1 MENQVSPNRNSS
13 SDEIDLG
20 QLLHLIKSGI
30 DKLFKYF
37 LRFFVYLKKSII
49 KLVILGVVGVALGIG
64 LGKITTKKLKTEVI
78 VKPNLE
84 SRNYLYD
91 VVNEIKTNVSTKD
104 TAFFSELDID
114 PENLKGFYVT
124 VEPVEKQKEKSSTED
139 DIKYLELL
147 EKFRG
152 DDLIADV
159 VRTEILSKSTL
170 NHRITFTYKDA
181 ATGPGIAAKLVDYIN
196 SNDYYKELVK
206 INQDNALNRIAK
218 DEQLVQQ
225 IDKLVGNYS
234 DKISSASQNSDG
246 RIILEDEQQL
256 DITSLLALKNN
267 IIRDIEEKKMEI
279 QTHKEVVRIINF
291 GKPQEVEKSFFGKN
305 IVLFPLLLIGL
316 FFLIDFLKLLNRKSK
331 ELEL

>member
-1 MENQVSPNRNSS
+1 MENQVSPNKNAA

-20 QLLHLIKSGI
+20 QLLHLIKSGF
-30 DKLFKYF
+30 DKLFKNF
-37 LRFFVYLKKSII
+37 LRLFVYLKKSII

-64 LGKITTKKLKTEVI
+64 LGKITTKRLKTEVI

-91 VVNEIKTNVSTKD
+91 VVNEIRTNVKTKD
-104 TAFFSELDID
+104 NTFFEEMGID
-114 PENLKGFYVT
+114 AENLKGFQVHI
-124 VEPVEKQKEKSSTED
+124 EPVEKQNEKSSTDD

-159 VRTEILSKSTL
+159 VRTEVLNKSTL
-170 NHRITFTYKDA
+170 NHRITFTYKDGES
-181 ATGPGIAAKLVDYIN
+181 GPGIAAKLIDYIN

-206 INQDNALNRIAK
+206 INQENALSRIEK
-218 DEQLVQQ
+218 NEQLVQQ

-256 DITSLLALKNN
+256 DITSLLALKNSV
-267 IIRDIEEKKMEI
+267 IRDIEEKKMEI
-279 QTHKEVVRIINF
+279 QTHKEVIRIINF
-291 GKPQEVEKSFFGKN
+291 GNPQEVEKSFFGKN

-331 ELEL
+331 ELQL